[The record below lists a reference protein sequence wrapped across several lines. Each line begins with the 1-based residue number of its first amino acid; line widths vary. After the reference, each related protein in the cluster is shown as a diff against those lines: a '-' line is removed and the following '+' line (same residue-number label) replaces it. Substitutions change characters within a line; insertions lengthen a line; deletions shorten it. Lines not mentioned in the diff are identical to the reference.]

1 MAPGSFDTQDGRK
14 LALEVLTK
22 RRADVLARIPE
33 NDTPT
38 TSFYAFLKQTRK
50 KFFGGYL
57 DSLKDAIYDGD
68 TTDFLG
74 NETFQSYSHAKNGYA
89 LQEVICIPTAVKTA
103 VLSVIKDMVDSGEV
117 QASQAFHAT
126 LMICDLLGQAET
138 IRAQSFTQTRD
149 EVIKFYHTY
158 QEDIDRFPSNLAA
171 TFDFST
177 LMLSAIKKCL
187 ELVDAGRCA
196 FITRDLLTNDLHVEA
211 SNFDHR
217 KAFGDGAFKL
227 DKPLIKQLVHERKPV
242 VVEGYPRTMPVMANI
257 MKRMKTK
264 VVLITPLMVRD
275 RNVGMMLIDNVERPH
290 AFTPETVDLA
300 MRFANKVSGAMEN
313 ARLHGSEQQKL
324 KETMALLEV
333 ARLVTST
340 LDMDVL
346 LSRLVQ
352 ITADVCEVGKC
363 SVYIYVNESGRFHP
377 TATFGV
383 FPKCEWEMALGDG
396 VQPSDFSDE
405 DAEAL
410 FNHVVAISDPH
421 LSPLIPDDRI
431 EDTGTR
437 SVLVVPIFSRE
448 NLLGIM
454 VLFYSKDPEDVEDE
468 DMNLI
473 TGIAG
478 QAAVALEN
486 ASLYEDLEMSYFSTV
501 KALARAIEVKDPYT
515 YGHSERVTEYAIS
528 IANRLGLNEWD
539 MRNIKY
545 AAALHDIGKIGIA
558 RKILNKPG
566 ALSEEE
572 FVHVKTHPQLGDS
585 IIEPVTFLQD
595 PREIILHHHERYD
608 GRGYPDGL
616 KGDEIPLGARILAV
630 ADSFEAMMSDR
641 PYRKALPIEEAVK
654 ELEINAGTQFDPAVI
669 KAFMDAVSDGDLE
682 KSSVAEEV
690 ASTESHSSEP
700 ATHDARSG
708 SDPCA

>member
-1 MAPGSFDTQDGRK
+1 MDGPLDSVPGRN
-14 LALEVLTK
+14 LALDILAK

-33 NDTPT
+33 NETPSS
-38 TSFYAFLKQTRK
+38 SFYAFLKLTRK
-50 KFFGGYL
+50 KFFNNYL
-57 DSLKDAIYDGD
+57 EALKGAVSSGD

-89 LQEVICIPTAVKTA
+89 LRDVLSVPVAVKTA
-103 VLSVIKDMVDSGEV
+103 LLQEV
-117 QASQAFHAT
+117 RDAVNRGDARPEAALDCSLIFVQ
-126 LMICDLLGQAET
+126 LLGEAEN

-149 EVIKFYHTY
+149 EIIKFYHEF
-158 QEDIDRFPSNLAA
+158 QEDIDKFPSNLAA
-171 TFDFST
+171 TLDFST
-177 LMLSAIKKCL
+177 LMLSSIKKCL

-196 FITRDLLTNDLHVEA
+196 FMTRDLLTNELHVEA
-211 SNFDHR
+211 SNFDH
-217 KAFGDGAFKL
+217 AAVFGEGPFKL
-227 DKPLIKQLVHERKPV
+227 DETLIKQV
-242 VVEGYPRTMPVMANI
+242 VQDRRPALVEGYPRTMPVMSSI
-257 MKRMKTK
+257 MKKMRTK
-264 VVLITPLMVRD
+264 VVLVVPLLVRD
-275 RNVGMMLIDNVERPH
+275 RNVGLMLIDNVERPQM
-290 AFTPETVDLA
+290 FTPETTNLA
-300 MRFANKVSGAMEN
+300 VRFANKVAGAMEN

-340 LDMDVL
+340 LDIDVL

-363 SVYIYVNESGRFHP
+363 SVYIYVSESGRFFP

-383 FPKCEWEMALGDG
+383 FPDSDWEMQLGEG
-396 VQPSDFSDE
+396 VQPADMTDE

-410 FNHVVAISDPH
+410 FAHQVAVCDPQ
-421 LSPLIPDDRI
+421 LCPLIPRERI
-431 EDTGTR
+431 EDTRTH
-437 SVLVVPIFSRE
+437 SVLLVPVFSRE
-448 NLLGIM
+448 NLLGM
-454 VLFYSKDPEDVEDE
+454 MALFSSKEPEDVESE
-468 DMNLI
+468 DLNMV

-515 YGHSERVTEYAIS
+515 YGHSERVTDYAMA
-528 IANRLGLNEWD
+528 IARKLDLSEWD
-539 MRNIKY
+539 CRNVKY

-572 FVHVKTHPQLGDS
+572 FIHVKTHPLLGDS
-585 IIEPVTFLQD
+585 IIEPVSFLQA

-608 GRGYPDGL
+608 GKGYPDGL
-616 KGDEIPLGARILAV
+616 AGEEIPLGARILAV

-641 PYRKALPIEEAVK
+641 PYRKALPIETSVR
-654 ELEINAGTQFDPAVI
+654 ELELNSGTQFDPLVVRAFI
-669 KAFMDAVSDGDLE
+669 SAMEEDESLKAPMPPMSQEA
-682 KSSVAEEV
+682 
-690 ASTESHSSEP
+690 P
-700 ATHDARSG
+700 AQPRTVT
-708 SDPCA
+708 